1 MRFPTEF
8 PGFPV
13 SRRLPESFRIH
24 FPYAGQSHGTRP
36 YPLGPLG
43 PHKDVEVD
51 LYKAFTCQLLKTTHN
66 CGLLC
71 TSFFLAPL
79 KMSRSCWAFLMLVAA
94 PISALVA
101 HPLAGRASSPTLR
114 LRGGNG
120 EIDRTMVGKVPDG
133 VETLKQRFGGAPD
146 AELGRFLAK
155 QRGDVEKAASVYAE
169 ALKWR
174 DARKGQAV
182 AGVENVPEWMWK
194 FETGRARDNT
204 TVLWVQGAMYDSRAA
219 DGAAYVEKTVRL
231 LERMLPT
238 DSHD

>member
-1 MRFPTEF
+1 M
-8 PGFPV
+8 
-13 SRRLPESFRIH
+13 
-24 FPYAGQSHGTRP
+24 
-36 YPLGPLG
+36 
-43 PHKDVEVD
+43 
-51 LYKAFTCQLLKTTHN
+51 
-66 CGLLC
+66 
-71 TSFFLAPL
+71 PL

-94 PISALVA
+94 PVSALVA
-101 HPLAGRASSPTLR
+101 HPLAGRASSPTFR

-238 DSHD
+238 DSHDMLTVLVDVRAYPGMPSESASKVVSYFAKMAPVLAPLDMRRKVNSHTS